1 MGWKLWR
8 RYQNGGLD
16 QEGREQ
22 AFVSARY
29 ELHRA
34 SSIDKVCTCT
44 IDRSINGTVFWLPM
58 VIRAGLQQ
66 RSSGS
71 FSYLFEGSG
80 EMKGRLSDES
90 IKS

>member
-34 SSIDKVCTCT
+34 SPIDRVCTCT
-44 IDRSINGTVFWLPM
+44 IDRSINSTVFWLPM
-58 VIRAGLQQ
+58 VIRAGLQ
-66 RSSGS
+66 
-71 FSYLFEGSG
+71 
-80 EMKGRLSDES
+80 
-90 IKS
+90 

>member
-8 RYQNGGLD
+8 CYQNGGLD

-34 SSIDKVCTCT
+34 SPIGTACTCT
-44 IDRSINGTVFWLPM
+44 IDRSIKWHGVLAADGYSRRVAVAVKSSALLSF
-58 VIRAGLQQ
+58 RKQ
-66 RSSGS
+66 R
-71 FSYLFEGSG
+71 
-80 EMKGRLSDES
+80 
-90 IKS
+90 